1 MLHPVRH
8 KLLIIV
14 PALLRSSRRSS
25 SLSARPF
32 LWIGDLRE
40 TMMREDGT
48 GRRLARRAHGGAAM
62 ALALAIFALDILSP
76 LQGAVAVLYTIVVVM
91 AARSHDRSL
100 IILAGTVSLV
110 MAIAGYGLSHGH
122 EPLGSPAVRLAVSL
136 TTIGI
141 TTLLSIRHH
150 AATEQRRRSEERY
163 RTIFNAA
170 GLPIWEGDWSAAH
183 AMLQGGGGLP
193 PSLETIQRIANAA
206 IIHDANDAAAR
217 LFGLPDRTALVG
229 GTIFRHHTPAAEA
242 TLGRILIALAN
253 GDPAIEEETQFLTAA
268 GDVIDVVLR
277 VTLPSGSDGWK
288 RVLVMALD
296 VTERNRA
303 QTRLAQSQ
311 AELTHVSRVTTLG
324 QLAASI
330 AHEVNQPL
338 SAIIT
343 YARSGKRWLAREAPD
358 AQEVSDCLDHIG
370 SNGTRAADVIARVRD
385 LALKADPRR
394 DRLELV
400 PLIEETV
407 ALLSRELLVHGI
419 DTRLTIADGLPPVD
433 GDRVQIQQVLMNL
446 ILNAEQAMADTPPEE
461 REICVAVDGDG
472 AEVCVQIRDCGSGIA
487 IDPDSLFAP
496 FFTTKSSGLGMGL
509 SICRSIIEQHGG
521 TLAAANNPG
530 RGATFRFSL
539 PAAGRERVAA

>member
-1 MLHPVRH
+1 MLHPDRH
-8 KLLIIV
+8 KLLIIAPV
-14 PALLRSSRRSS
+14 LLRSSRRSS
-25 SLSARPF
+25 SLSVRPIP
-32 LWIGDLRE
+32 WIGDLQE

-48 GRRLARRAHGGAAM
+48 GRPLAWRAHGAAAI

-150 AATEQRRRSEERY
+150 AATEQRRLSEERY

-183 AMLQGGGGLP
+183 AMLQGGLP
-193 PSLETIQRIANAA
+193 PSLETVQRIANTA

-217 LFGLPDRTALVG
+217 LFGLADRTALVG
-229 GTIFRHHTPAAEA
+229 GTIFRHHTPAAEE
-242 TLGRILIALAN
+242 TLGRILIALAK

-407 ALLSRELLVHGI
+407 ALLRRELLIHGVDI
-419 DTRLTIADGLPPVD
+419 RLAIAEGLPPID
-433 GDRVQIQQVLMNL
+433 GDRIQIQQVLMNL
-446 ILNAEQAMADTPPEE
+446 ILNAEQAMVETPPEE
-461 REICVAVDGDG
+461 REICLEMGGDDAG
-472 AEVCVQIRDCGSGIA
+472 VCVEIRDCGSGIA
-487 IDPDSLFAP
+487 VDPDSLFAP

-539 PAAGRERVAA
+539 PAADREKVAA